1 MSASEKSVLQLRGLT
16 KSFGG
21 VHAVRDVSFAI
32 RAGEFLAMIGPNG
45 AGKSTCFNMIN
56 GQLAP
61 DSGEIL
67 CEGRNTA
74 GLAPRDIWRLGV
86 GRTFQVAA
94 TFGSMTVI
102 ENVQTALISHVRESY
117 RLWRPAASRHR
128 TRALELLRQVNMQD
142 AADRP
147 SRELAYGDVK
157 RVELAIALA
166 NDPKLLLMDEPT
178 AGMGASERHGLI
190 ELVKRLVVERGIS
203 VLFTEHSMDVVF
215 AFADRIVVLARGRL
229 IADGDAA
236 SIRDNAQVREV
247 YFGTG
252 KTFAGASA

>member
-1 MSASEKSVLQLRGLT
+1 MSDLAIRQLS

-21 VHAVRDVSFAI
+21 VRAVNDVSFNI
-32 RAGEFLAMIGPNG
+32 KRGEFLALIGPNG

-56 GQLAP
+56 GQLTP
-61 DSGEIL
+61 DSGEIWF
-67 CEGRNTA
+67 EGNKINGRK
-74 GLAPRDIWRLGV
+74 PREIWRAGV

-94 TFGSMTVI
+94 TFHSMTVV
-102 ENVQTALISHVRESY
+102 ENIQMALISHANQVY
-117 RLWRPAASRHR
+117 RLWRPAASLHR
-128 TRALELLRQVNMQD
+128 DRALELLAQVGMQD

-166 NDPKLLLMDEPT
+166 NDPRLLLMDEPT
-178 AGMGASERHGLI
+178 AGMAPKERNDLI
-190 ELVKRLVVERGIS
+190 ALVKRLVIERGIS

-215 AFADRIVVLARGRL
+215 AFADRIIVLARGRL
-229 IADGDAA
+229 IADGDAK
-236 SIRDNAQVREV
+236 SIRDNPQVREV

-252 KTFAGASA
+252 KTFARSEGH

>member
-1 MSASEKSVLQLRGLT
+1 MSDLSIRQLS

-21 VHAVRDVSFAI
+21 VRAVNDVSFEI
-32 RAGEFLAMIGPNG
+32 KRGEFLALIGPNG

-56 GQLAP
+56 GQLPP
-61 DSGEIL
+61 DAGEIWF
-67 CEGRNTA
+67 EGNKLNGRK
-74 GLAPRDIWRLGV
+74 PRDIWRLGI

-94 TFGSMTVI
+94 TFNSMTVV
-102 ENVQTALISHVRESY
+102 ENVQMALLSHANQIY
-117 RLWRPAASRHR
+117 RLWQPARAQHR
-128 TRALELLRQVNMQD
+128 ERALELLAQVGMQD

-166 NDPKLLLMDEPT
+166 NDPRLLLMDEPT
-178 AGMGASERHGLI
+178 AGMAPKERNDLI
-190 ELVKRLVVERGIS
+190 ALVKRLVIERGIS

-215 AFADRIVVLARGRL
+215 AFADRIIVLARGKL
-229 IADGDAA
+229 IADGDAR
-236 SIRDNAQVREV
+236 SIRDNPQVQEV

-252 KTFAGASA
+252 KTFRAEARA